1 VKYILP
7 VLVFVLTG
15 CSQKLQVPENPKPAW
30 LSAKPFPGGYY
41 TGIGHSIKDGNSNYI
56 QVAKKSA
63 LEDLVSEIKVMVS
76 STSVLSQIDVDK
88 QFHERY
94 EQIIQTEAADEI
106 QEFELVDAWEDV
118 NNYWV
123 YYRLSK
129 ERYRE
134 IKEEQKR
141 NAVILATDYYKKG
154 LDADKKGDRVQ
165 AASFYFQA
173 FRSVEKYLA
182 DPIRIVVE
190 DREILLTNE
199 IYASIQSLLD
209 RINLR
214 LDPSEIQLNRRMND
228 NQQTTVLARATYKD
242 VVLQAKDLPLTA
254 SFEKGQGVVFPQYR
268 TNELGEAKILLT
280 KIGSR
285 ELEQTVGVKVDIE
298 TLAGSSESPIFSL
311 IAKSLNV
318 PYAQVVLKVQ
328 RPVVYITMEEKSFGF
343 QNNYALIGNKLKNF
357 LARSGFEFTEDKQVA
372 DLLIDVRSDT
382 ERGSIS
388 GSIYITYLTGV
399 IRVSSGKAGHEI
411 YATTLDR
418 IKGYGLDYDR
428 SSVDAYNKTVET
440 LEKERMNE
448 LLDTVLQ

>member
-7 VLVFVLTG
+7 ILVFVLTG

-118 NNYWV
+118 SNYWV

-141 NAVILATDYYKKG
+141 NAVVLATDYYKKG
-154 LDADKKGDRVQ
+154 LDADKNGDRIQ

-182 DPIRIVVE
+182 DPIRIVIE
-190 DREILLTNE
+190 DKEILLTNE

-209 RINLR
+209 RINLKV
-214 LDPSEIQLNRRMND
+214 DPSEIQLNRRMYD

-242 VVLQAKDLPLTA
+242 VELQAKDLPLTA

-280 KIGSR
+280 KIDSR

-298 TLAGSSESPIFSL
+298 TLAGSSESSIFSL

-357 LARSGFEFTEDKQVA
+357 LSKSGFEFTDDRRVA

-399 IRVSSGKAGHEI
+399 IRVSSGKAGNEI

-440 LEKERMNE
+440 LEKDRMNE